1 MGALLQKIL
10 GGGPLLQLG
19 NVECCNDEV
28 RSSSSSDSWRTHASG
43 HVETARERESA
54 RGHDAQNACCRDRI
68 DEVTHAGLTFPR
80 DPKVAPDTA
89 DEGHAVPH
97 LPSTNRAREM

>member
-43 HVETARERESA
+43 HVETARDVHS
-54 RGHDAQNACCRDRI
+54 Q
-68 DEVTHAGLTFPR
+68 R
-80 DPKVAPDTA
+80 DPNGEVRA
-89 DEGHAVPH
+89 AVSNIP
-97 LPSTNRAREM
+97 PNRRG